1 MPFPVHSLTLKN
13 AQFDI
18 SHFWTSACWYLLI
31 LLHIPRNVREPFRM
45 DETLCLT
52 AEDTKEQEWEGSI
65 YKAYWK
71 NEGKIT
77 NFSAIVISGTVTF
90 FKSWVKGRILSW
102 CEEYSLTSRVL
113 LCVARLVSK
122 EHLFLRMDLELCFS
136 LLQEMYLY
144 KLQNNFALLLVVIVH
159 FVMQYINFS
168 DNTYVKFKI
177 DLPPRTCT
185 YPFHFQG

>member
-1 MPFPVHSLTLKN
+1 MCNSWARTGVLQLQDISRQGFIFVEKSDRHNYSMPFPVHSLTLKN

-122 EHLFLRMDLELCFS
+122 EHLF
-136 LLQEMYLY
+136 
-144 KLQNNFALLLVVIVH
+144 
-159 FVMQYINFS
+159 
-168 DNTYVKFKI
+168 
-177 DLPPRTCT
+177 
-185 YPFHFQG
+185 